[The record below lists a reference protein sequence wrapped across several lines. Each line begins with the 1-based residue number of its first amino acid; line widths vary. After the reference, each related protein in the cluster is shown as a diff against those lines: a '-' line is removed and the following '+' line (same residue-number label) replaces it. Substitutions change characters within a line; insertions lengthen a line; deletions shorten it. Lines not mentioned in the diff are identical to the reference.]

1 MTTITYPS
9 TPRPQGMSWRLV
21 MPAQTN
27 VSDWTGRRQTIAS
40 GRGWWE
46 CQITFPPIVGTD
58 NVNAWRAFIAKS
70 RGAANDFQVPVDP
83 TAQYVDAPASVVG
96 SLSLNFTTGLYQTF
110 SQGAALVNGSGQTGR
125 TINADGFPAST
136 TVLQA
141 GQFVT
146 INNQL
151 LQLTENVV
159 SNSSGAAV
167 LTFEPPIRVS
177 PANNAP
183 VEYENPYCLMYLV
196 EEPTLSVEAGY
207 VYSLSLNLRESF

>member
-1 MTTITYPS
+1 MATITYPS

-46 CQITFPPIVGTD
+46 AQVTFPPIVGTT
-58 NVNAWRAFIAKS
+58 NINAWRAFIAKS
-70 RGAANDFQVPVDP
+70 RGAANDFQVKVDP
-83 TAQYVDAPASVVG
+83 TAQSSSTATP
-96 SLSLNFTTGLYQTF
+96 
-110 SQGAALVNGSGQTGR
+110 LVNGAAQTGR
-125 TINADGFPAST
+125 TLNTDGWPLST

-141 GQFVT
+141 GQYVT

-151 LQLTENVV
+151 LQLTENVT
-159 SNSSGAAV
+159 SNGSGVAT
-167 LTFEPPIRVS
+167 LTFEPPVRVS
-177 PANNAP
+177 PADNAAI
-183 VEYENPYCLMYLV
+183 EYKNPYCLMYLV
-196 EEPTLSVEAGY
+196 EEPTLSVEVGY

>member
-1 MTTITYPS
+1 MATITYPS
-9 TPRPQGMSWRLV
+9 TPKPQGMSWRLV
-21 MPAQTN
+21 MPTQTN
-27 VSDWTGRRQTIAS
+27 VSDWTGRRQTVAS

-46 CQITFPPIVGTD
+46 AQITFPPIVGSTSI
-58 NVNAWRAFIAKS
+58 NAWRSFIAKA

-83 TAQYVDAPASVVG
+83 VAQSAATATP
-96 SLSLNFTTGLYQTF
+96 
-110 SQGAALVNGSGQTGR
+110 LVNGAGQLGR
-125 TINADGFPAST
+125 TLNTDGWPTST

-141 GQFVT
+141 GQYVT

-151 LQLTENVV
+151 LQLTENVT
-159 SNSSGAAV
+159 SNGSGVAT

-177 PANNAP
+177 PSDNAAI
-183 VEYENPYCLMYLV
+183 EFKNPYCLMYLV

>member
-1 MTTITYPS
+1 MATITYPS

-46 CQITFPPIVGTD
+46 AQITFPPIVGTT
-58 NVNAWRAFIAKS
+58 NINAWRSFIAKS
-70 RGAANDFQVPVDP
+70 RGAANDFQVKVDP
-83 TAQYVDAPASVVG
+83 TAQSSSTAIP
-96 SLSLNFTTGLYQTF
+96 
-110 SQGAALVNGSGQTGR
+110 LVNGAGQTGR
-125 TINADGFPAST
+125 TLNTDGWPTST

-141 GQFVT
+141 GQYVT

-151 LQLTENVV
+151 LQLTENVT
-159 SNSSGAAV
+159 SNGSGVAV
-167 LTFEPPIRVS
+167 LTFEPPVRVS
-177 PANNAP
+177 PSDNAAI
-183 VEYENPYCLMYLV
+183 EYKNPYCLMYLV
-196 EEPTLSVEAGY
+196 EEPTLSVETGY